1 MRDVMPE
8 VKAWLASGDPVAVA
22 TVISTWGSA
31 PRPAGSRMAISR
43 AGNIAGSVSGGC
55 LEGEVFEQ
63 AQLVLRGS
71 PAKLFHY
78 GVSDDLAWTVGLSC
92 GGEVDV
98 LIEPL
103 TDVHRTLMGALEAER
118 PVVLKTDVV
127 GEAPGARQLLTDAD
141 ADAAELLER
150 ESPVRRDGLFLEP
163 FPRPPEL
170 FIFGGS
176 HVAIPLTRLATA
188 LDFRVTVVDA
198 RSKFADQA
206 RFPEAR
212 RVIHAWPDEVLKD
225 LPMDGS
231 TYVVIL
237 THDPKFDDP
246 TITAALRG
254 HPRYIGAIGSKKTHR
269 ERVARLVAAGVSR
282 SEIER
287 VHAPIGLDLG
297 AQTAEETA
305 LAILSQMVAVR
316 HGKQGG
322 PMPGS
327 TVAATAAA

>member
-1 MRDVMPE
+1 MRDVMTE
-8 VKAWLASGDPVAVA
+8 VKAWLEQGDPVAVA

-31 PRPAGSRMAISR
+31 PRPAGSRMAISQS
-43 AGNIAGSVSGGC
+43 GKIAGSVSGGC

-63 AQLVLRGS
+63 AQAILTGK

-92 GGEVDV
+92 GGEIDV
-98 LIEPL
+98 LVEPL
-103 TDVHRTLMGALEAER
+103 AQVHRDLMTALAAEH
-118 PVVLKTDVV
+118 PVVLKTDV
-127 GEAPGARQLLTDAD
+127 GESPGARELLTPAD
-141 ADAAELLER
+141 PEVPELLNR
-150 ESPVRRDGLFLEP
+150 ENPVRKDGAFLEP

-170 FIFGGS
+170 VIFGGS
-176 HVAIPLTRLATA
+176 HVAIPLTRLANA
-188 LDFRVTVVDA
+188 IGFRVTVVDA
-198 RSKFADQA
+198 RSKFADKD
-206 RFPEAR
+206 RFPEAQ

-225 LPMDGS
+225 LPMDAS
-231 TYVVIL
+231 TYVVVL

-254 HPRYIGAIGSKKTHR
+254 RPRYIGAIGSKKTHR
-269 ERVARLVAAGVSR
+269 DRVARLVKSGVDPH
-282 SEIER
+282 EIER

-305 LAILSQMVAVR
+305 LAILAQMVAVR

-322 PMPGS
+322 PMPGPAG
-327 TVAATAAA
+327 AA

>member
-1 MRDVMPE
+1 MRDVMTD
-8 VKAWLASGDPVAVA
+8 VKAWLDSGDPVALA

-31 PRPAGSRMAISR
+31 PRPAGSRMAISQS
-43 AGNIAGSVSGGC
+43 GKLAGSASGGC
-55 LEGEVFEQ
+55 LEGEFSEQ
-63 AQLVLRGS
+63 AQAILQVN
-71 PAKLFHY
+71 PASLFHY

-92 GGEVDV
+92 GGEVYV

-103 TDVHRTLMGALEAER
+103 AQVHRDLITALEAEQ
-118 PVVLKTDVV
+118 PVVLRTDL
-127 GEAPGARQLLTDAD
+127 GETPGARALLTPANPE
-141 ADAAELLER
+141 APALLDR
-150 ESPVRRDGLFLEP
+150 ENPVRQDGQFLEP

-176 HVAIPLTRLATA
+176 HVAIPLTHLACA
-188 LDFRVTVVDA
+188 IGFRVTVVDA
-198 RSKFADQA
+198 RSKFADKD

-212 RVIHAWPDEVLKD
+212 RVIKAWPDEILKD

-254 HPRYIGAIGSKKTHR
+254 RPRYIGAIGSKKTHR
-269 ERVARLVAAGVSR
+269 DRVARPVKSGVAPRQIQPVPA
-282 SEIER
+282 
-287 VHAPIGLDLG
+287 ATGLDLG

-305 LAILSQMVAVR
+305 LAILAQMVAVR

-322 PMPGS
+322 AMPGP
-327 TVAATAAA
+327 AAAA

>member
-1 MRDVMPE
+1 
-8 VKAWLASGDPVAVA
+8 
-22 TVISTWGSA
+22 
-31 PRPAGSRMAISR
+31 MAISQS
-43 AGNIAGSVSGGC
+43 GKIAGSVSGGC

-63 AQLVLRGS
+63 AQAILKGK
-71 PAKLFHY
+71 PASLFHY

-92 GGEVDV
+92 GGEIDV
-98 LIEPL
+98 LVEPL
-103 TDVHRTLMGALEAER
+103 AQVHRDLMTALEQEH
-118 PVVLKTDVV
+118 PVVLKTGVD
-127 GEAPGARQLLTDAD
+127 EAPGARALLTPAD
-141 ADAAELLER
+141 PEVPELLNR
-150 ESPVRRDGLFLEP
+150 ENPVRQDGVFLEP

-176 HVAIPLTRLATA
+176 HVAIPLTRLASA
-188 LDFRVTVVDA
+188 IGFRVTVVDA
-198 RSKFADQA
+198 RSTFAEKD

-212 RVIHAWPDEVLKD
+212 RVIKAWPDEVLKD

-246 TITAALRG
+246 TISAALRG
-254 HPRYIGAIGSKKTHR
+254 RPRYIGAIGSKKTHR
-269 ERVARLVAAGVSR
+269 DRVARLIKAGVDPA
-282 SEIER
+282 EIER

-305 LAILSQMVAVR
+305 LAILAQMVAVR

-322 PMPGS
+322 PMPGP
-327 TVAATAAA
+327 AAAA

>member
-1 MRDVMPE
+1 MPE
-8 VKAWLASGDPVAVA
+8 VKAWLDSGDRVAVA

-31 PRPAGSRMAISR
+31 PRPAGSRMAISQS
-43 AGNIAGSVSGGC
+43 GKIAGSVSGGC

-63 AQLVLRGS
+63 AQAILQGK
-71 PAKLFHY
+71 PAGLFHY

-103 TDVHRTLMGALEAER
+103 TEVHRDLIGALEAER
-118 PVVLKTDVV
+118 PVVLTTDV
-127 GEAPGARQLLTDAD
+127 GEAPGARQLVTAAD
-141 ADAAELLER
+141 ADVAELLEQ
-150 ESPVRRDGLFLEP
+150 EHPVRRDGLFLEP

-176 HVAIPLTRLATA
+176 HVAIPLTRLASG
-188 LDFRVTVVDA
+188 LGFRVTVVDA
-198 RSKFADQA
+198 RSKFAEA
-206 RFPEAR
+206 ERFPEAR
-212 RVIHAWPDEVLKD
+212 KVIHAWPDEVLTAV
-225 LPMDGS
+225 PMDGS
-231 TYVVIL
+231 TYIVIL

-246 TITAALRG
+246 TITAALKGR
-254 HPRYIGAIGSKKTHR
+254 PRYIGAIGSKKTHR
-269 ERVARLVAAGVSR
+269 ERVARLTAAGVSPADL
-282 SEIER
+282 ER

-316 HGKQGG
+316 HGKVGG
-322 PMPGS
+322 PMPGLAS
-327 TVAATAAA
+327 AAPSAA

>member
-1 MRDVMPE
+1 MDD
-8 VKAWLASGDPVAVA
+8 VKAWLSADDPVALA

-31 PRPAGSRMAISR
+31 PRPAGSRMAISQS
-43 AGNIAGSVSGGC
+43 GKIAGSVSGGC

-63 AQLVLRGS
+63 AQAILKGK
-71 PAKLFHY
+71 PARLFHY

-98 LIEPL
+98 LVEPL
-103 TDVHRTLMGALEAER
+103 SEVHRNLMAALEAET
-118 PVVLKTDVV
+118 PVVLQTVV
-127 GEAPGARQLLTDAD
+127 DDSPGARRLLKPPDPQIDA
-141 ADAAELLER
+141 LLEQ
-150 ESPVRRDGLFLEP
+150 ENPVRRDGLFLEP

-176 HVAIPLTRLATA
+176 HVAIPLTRLANA
-188 LDFRVTVVDA
+188 LGFRVTVVDA
-198 RSKFADQA
+198 RSKFADAQ

-212 RVIHAWPDEVLKD
+212 RVIHAWPDEILKD
-225 LPMDGS
+225 LPIDSS
-231 TYVVIL
+231 TYIVIL

-254 HPRYIGAIGSKKTHR
+254 RPRYIGAIGSRKTHR
-269 ERVARLVAAGVSR
+269 ERVARLTAAGVSAK
-282 SEIER
+282 EIER

-297 AQTAEETA
+297 ARTAEETA
-305 LAILSQMVAVR
+305 LAILAQMVAAR

-327 TVAATAAA
+327 VAAVSATG

>member
-1 MRDVMPE
+1 MRDVMDD
-8 VKAWLASGDPVAVA
+8 VKAWLSADDPVALA

-31 PRPAGSRMAISR
+31 PRPAGSRMAISQSGR
-43 AGNIAGSVSGGC
+43 IAGSVSGGC

-63 AQLVLRGS
+63 AQAILKGK
-71 PAKLFHY
+71 PARLFHY

-98 LIEPL
+98 LVEPL
-103 TDVHRTLMGALEAER
+103 SEVHRNLMAALEAET
-118 PVVLKTDVV
+118 PVVLQTVV
-127 GEAPGARQLLTDAD
+127 DDSPGARRLLKPPDPQIDA
-141 ADAAELLER
+141 LLEQ
-150 ESPVRRDGLFLEP
+150 ENPVRRDGLFLEP

-176 HVAIPLTRLATA
+176 HVAIPLTRLANA
-188 LDFRVTVVDA
+188 LGFRVTVVDA
-198 RSKFADQA
+198 RSKFADAQ

-212 RVIHAWPDEVLKD
+212 RVIHAWPDEILKD
-225 LPMDGS
+225 LPMDSS
-231 TYVVIL
+231 TYIVIL

-254 HPRYIGAIGSKKTHR
+254 RPRYIGAIGSRKTHR
-269 ERVARLVAAGVSR
+269 ERVARLTAAGVSAK
-282 SEIER
+282 EIER

-297 AQTAEETA
+297 ARTAEETA
-305 LAILSQMVAVR
+305 LAILAQMVAAR

-327 TVAATAAA
+327 GAAASATG

>member
-1 MRDVMPE
+1 MRDVMDD
-8 VKAWLASGDPVAVA
+8 VKSWLSAGDPVAVA

-31 PRPAGSRMAISR
+31 PRPAGSRMAISQS
-43 AGNIAGSVSGGC
+43 GKIAGSVSGGC

-63 AQLVLRGS
+63 AQEILKGN

-103 TDVHRTLMGALEAER
+103 APVHRELMMALEAER
-118 PVVLKTDVV
+118 PVVLKTDV
-127 GEAPGARQLLTDAD
+127 GERPGARILLTPAD
-141 ADAAELLER
+141 PNVPHLLDR
-150 ESPVRRDGLFLEP
+150 ENPVRQDGVFLEP

-170 FIFGGS
+170 YIFGGS
-176 HVAIPLTRLATA
+176 HVAIPLTRLASA
-188 LDFRVTVVDA
+188 IGFRVTVVDA
-198 RSKFADQA
+198 RSKFADRE
-206 RFPEAR
+206 RFPEAQ
-212 RVIHAWPDEVLKD
+212 RVIHAWPDEILKD

-246 TITAALRG
+246 TITAALKGR
-254 HPRYIGAIGSKKTHR
+254 PRYIGAIGSKKTHR
-269 ERVARLVAAGVSR
+269 DRVARLTAAGVSPA
-282 SEIER
+282 EISR

-327 TVAATAAA
+327 VAAATTAA

>member
-1 MRDVMPE
+1 MSE
-8 VKAWLASGDPVAVA
+8 VNAWLGAGDPVAVA

-31 PRPAGSRMAISR
+31 PRPAGSRMVISQS
-43 AGNIAGSVSGGC
+43 GKIAGSVSGGC

-63 AQLVLRGS
+63 AQAILKGK
-71 PAKLFHY
+71 PASLFHY

-103 TDVHRTLMGALEAER
+103 TDVHRKLIGALEAER
-118 PVVLKTDVV
+118 PVVLETDV
-127 GEAPGARQLLTDAD
+127 GATPGARKLLTPAD
-141 ADAAELLER
+141 TGAPKLLDQEN
-150 ESPVRRDGLFLEP
+150 PIRRDGVFLEP

-170 FIFGGS
+170 VIFGGS
-176 HVAIPLTRLATA
+176 HVAIPLTRLADA
-188 LDFRVTVVDA
+188 LGFRVTVVDA
-198 RSKFADQA
+198 RSKFADRE

-212 RVIHAWPDEVLKD
+212 QVIHAWPDEVLKD
-225 LPMDGS
+225 LTMDGS

-269 ERVARLVAAGVSR
+269 DRVARLVAAGVSP
-282 SEIER
+282 SEIAR

-305 LAILSQMVAVR
+305 LAILAQMVAVR

-327 TVAATAAA
+327 ATPATTAA

>member
-1 MRDVMPE
+1 MRDVVAE
-8 VKAWLASGDPVAVA
+8 VKAWIDSGDPVAVA

-31 PRPAGSRMAISR
+31 PRPAGSRMAISQS
-43 AGNIAGSVSGGC
+43 GKIAGSVSGGC

-63 AQLVLRGS
+63 AQAILKGK
-71 PAKLFHY
+71 PAALFHY

-92 GGEVDV
+92 GGEIDV
-98 LIEPL
+98 LVEPL
-103 TDVHRTLMGALEAER
+103 SKVHRELIGALEAER
-118 PVVLKTDVV
+118 PVVLKTDV
-127 GEAPGARQLLTDAD
+127 GQTPGAQQLLTSAD
-141 ADAAELLER
+141 PDVPELLEH
-150 ESPVRRDGLFLEP
+150 ETPVRRDGLFLEP

-176 HVAIPLTRLATA
+176 HVAIPLTRLASA
-188 LDFRVTVVDA
+188 IGFRVTVVDA
-198 RSKFADQA
+198 RSKFAGRD

-254 HPRYIGAIGSKKTHR
+254 RPRYIGAIGSKKTHR
-269 ERVARLVAAGVSR
+269 DRVARLTASGVSPA
-282 SEIER
+282 EIQR

-322 PMPGS
+322 PMPGQAE
-327 TVAATAAA
+327 AATTAA

>member
-8 VKAWLASGDPVAVA
+8 VKAWLEQGDPVAVA

-31 PRPAGSRMAISR
+31 PRPAGSRMAISQS
-43 AGNIAGSVSGGC
+43 GKIAGSVSGGC

-63 AQLVLRGS
+63 AQEVLKGS

-103 TDVHRTLMGALEAER
+103 APAHRELITALEAER
-118 PVVLKTDVV
+118 PVVLKTDV
-127 GEAPGARQLLTDAD
+127 GAKPGARQLLTPAD
-141 ADAAELLER
+141 PNVAELLDR
-150 ESPVRRDGLFLEP
+150 DNPVRQDGTFLEP
-163 FPRPPEL
+163 FPRPSEL
-170 FIFGGS
+170 YIFGGS
-176 HVAIPLTRLATA
+176 HVAIPLTRLASA
-188 LDFRVTVVDA
+188 LGFRVTVVDA
-198 RSKFADQA
+198 RSKFADRE

-212 RVIHAWPDEVLKD
+212 RVIHAWPDEVLKA

-246 TITAALRG
+246 TITAAPRG
-254 HPRYIGAIGSKKTHR
+254 RPRYIGAIGRQKTHPD
-269 ERVARLVAAGVSR
+269 RVAGR
-282 SEIER
+282 
-287 VHAPIGLDLG
+287 
-297 AQTAEETA
+297 
-305 LAILSQMVAVR
+305 
-316 HGKQGG
+316 
-322 PMPGS
+322 
-327 TVAATAAA
+327 

>member
-1 MRDVMPE
+1 MGDVMTG
-8 VKAWLASGDPVAVA
+8 VKVWLDEGDPVGVA

-31 PRPAGSRMAISR
+31 PRPAGSRMAISQS
-43 AGNIAGSVSGGC
+43 GKIAGSVSGGC

-63 AQLVLRGS
+63 AQAILKGK
-71 PAKLFHY
+71 PASLFHY

-92 GGEVDV
+92 WGEVDV

-103 TDVHRTLMGALEAER
+103 TGVHRNLIGALQAER
-118 PVVLKTDVV
+118 PVVLETDV
-127 GEAPGARQLLTDAD
+127 GAAPGARQLLTPAD
-141 ADAAELLER
+141 AGVSDLLDQEN
-150 ESPVRRDGLFLEP
+150 PVRRDGTFLEP

-176 HVAIPLTRLATA
+176 HVAIPLTRLADG
-188 LDFRVTVVDA
+188 LGFRVTVVDA
-198 RSKFADQA
+198 RSKFADRE

-212 RVIHAWPDEVLKD
+212 RVIHAWPDEVLKGV
-225 LPMDGS
+225 PMDGS

-254 HPRYIGAIGSKKTHR
+254 RPCYIGAIGSKKTHR
-269 ERVARLVAAGVSR
+269 DRVARLVEAGVNAR
-282 SEIER
+282 EIER

-305 LAILSQMVAVR
+305 LAILAQRDAVR
-316 HGKQGG
+316 HGKPGG
-322 PMPGS
+322 PMPGL
-327 TVAATAAA
+327 AAPGTTAA

>member
-1 MRDVMPE
+1 MMRSAVGAAGVE
-8 VKAWLASGDPVAVA
+8 GGFSGRAWPSFRG
-22 TVISTWGSA
+22 
-31 PRPAGSRMAISR
+31 RPAS
-43 AGNIAGSVSGGC
+43 
-55 LEGEVFEQ
+55 
-63 AQLVLRGS
+63 
-71 PAKLFHY
+71 LFHY

-103 TDVHRTLMGALEAER
+103 TGVHRNLIGALQAER
-118 PVVLKTDVV
+118 PVVLETDV
-127 GEAPGARQLLTDAD
+127 GAAPGARQLLTPAD
-141 ADAAELLER
+141 AGVSDLLDQEN
-150 ESPVRRDGLFLEP
+150 PVRRDGTFLEP

-176 HVAIPLTRLATA
+176 HVAIPLTRLADG
-188 LDFRVTVVDA
+188 LGFHVTVVEA
-198 RSKFADQA
+198 RSKFADRE

-212 RVIHAWPDEVLKD
+212 RVIHAWPDEVLKE

-231 TYVVIL
+231 TYIVIL

-254 HPRYIGAIGSKKTHR
+254 RPRSIGATGSKKTHA
-269 ERVARLVAAGVSR
+269 ERAARLPAAGVDPGSLTR
-282 SEIER
+282 GPR
-287 VHAPIGLDLG
+287 PTGLDRG

-322 PMPGS
+322 PMPGLTAGS
-327 TVAATAAA
+327 AA

>member
-1 MRDVMPE
+1 MRDVMTE
-8 VKAWLASGDPVAVA
+8 VKAWLESGDLVAVA

-31 PRPAGSRMAISR
+31 PRPAGSRMAISQS
-43 AGNIAGSVSGGC
+43 GKIAGSVSGGC

-63 AQLVLRGS
+63 AQAVLKGK
-71 PAKLFHY
+71 PASLFHY

-98 LIEPL
+98 LVEPL
-103 TDVHRTLMGALEAER
+103 AQVHRELIAALDAER
-118 PVVLKTDVV
+118 PVVLKTDV
-127 GEAPGARQLLTDAD
+127 GPTPGARELLTTAD
-141 ADAAELLER
+141 PAVPDLLDR
-150 ESPVRRDGLFLEP
+150 EKPVSQDGVFLEP

-176 HVAIPLTRLATA
+176 HVAIPLTGLASA
-188 LDFRVTVVDA
+188 IGFRVTVVDA
-198 RSKFADQA
+198 RSKFADRE

-254 HPRYIGAIGSKKTHR
+254 RPRYIGAIGSKKTHR
-269 ERVARLVAAGVSR
+269 DRVARLVAAGVSP

-327 TVAATAAA
+327 ATAAPAAA